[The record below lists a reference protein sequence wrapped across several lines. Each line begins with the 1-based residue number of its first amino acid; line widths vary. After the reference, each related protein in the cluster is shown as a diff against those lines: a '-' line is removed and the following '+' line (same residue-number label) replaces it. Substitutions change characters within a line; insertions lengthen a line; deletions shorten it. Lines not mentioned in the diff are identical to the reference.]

1 MYPHLYVDGQ
11 RIREVDRVWQPGDVV
26 LARFLVW
33 QRHHVLVMLLQE
45 GSGETAT
52 EELEFTSLLQ
62 TATRVCKEQ
71 MHQVEGD
78 SLFGELDTQMEQRKL
93 RTISCAACKSGG

>member
-1 MYPHLYVDGQ
+1 MYPHLSVDGQ

-33 QRHHVLVMLLQE
+33 QRHHALVMLLQE
-45 GSGETAT
+45 RSDETVT
-52 EELEFTSLLQ
+52 EELEF
-62 TATRVCKEQ
+62 TRVCKEQ
-71 MHQVEGD
+71 MYQVEGD

-93 RTISCAACKSGG
+93 GTISCAACKNGG

>member
-1 MYPHLYVDGQ
+1 
-11 RIREVDRVWQPGDVV
+11 
-26 LARFLVW
+26 
-33 QRHHVLVMLLQE
+33 MLLQE